1 MLRWDLTEMEL
12 ICVGLFFPFHF
23 LVMHYITSSFST
35 MPAHQL
41 FNLNSREHHRV
52 AGAK

>member
-23 LVMHYITSSFST
+23 LVMHYTASSSPLILLHHARTST
-35 MPAHQL
+35 L
-41 FNLNSREHHRV
+41 
-52 AGAK
+52 